1 MFAAAAMTRD
11 VIVVPPEFS
20 LAAAWRILCFQKIR
34 HLPVVRAG
42 ALVGMVS
49 DRDILVRASRDFDG
63 VIVVPKNLIVGDAMT
78 PTPLATC
85 EVSTDVAEIAR
96 MMTQR
101 AIDAVPVVQ
110 GLRLVGL
117 VTSADLLHLLIRS
130 EEARPLPFGFRLV
143 ENPQFEDPVTP
154 A

>member
-11 VIVVPPEFS
+11 VIVVPPELS
-20 LAAAWRILCFQKIR
+20 LADAWRILCFQRIR

-63 VIVVPKNLIVGDAMT
+63 VIDVPKNLIVGDAMT
-78 PTPLATC
+78 ATPLVTC
-85 EVSTDVAEIAR
+85 DVSTDVAEIAR

-117 VTSADLLHLLIRS
+117 VTSADLLHLLIRT

-143 ENPQFEDPVTP
+143 ENPRFEEPVVP
-154 A
+154 G